1 MEQENLDK
9 SILDEKSQ
17 NLNMMEYQKEFKK
30 VYLDTLSSLD
40 TIEQRDDFN
49 DQAMLFIKDF
59 TLTVEFNQKYKS
71 AKSTALHLLNNT
83 LNNILEN
90 RASHSVELN
99 SMVGMNQPSM
109 ILNATLKMKQFH
121 LIKVH
126 QLHGSSV
133 TDEL

>member
-1 MEQENLDK
+1 MEQANFDK

-30 VYLDTLSSLD
+30 VYLDTLNSLD

-49 DQAMLFIKDF
+49 DQAMLFIKEF
-59 TLTVEFNQKYKS
+59 THTVEFNQKYKS

-99 SMVGMNQPSM
+99 SMVGMNPTINDTQCNTEDATVPS
-109 ILNATLKMKQFH
+109 
-121 LIKVH
+121 H
-126 QLHGSSV
+126 QSSSV
-133 TDEL
+133 AWFFGN